1 MATNN
6 QRREAAKRQLEQQLA
21 QRQRQQSHKRGQML
35 IISIGGSIFVVLLLV
50 LGLAIAEHHSD
61 DKKSTAAA
69 ATGAASDTSAPTS
82 AAPTSAAQSPTTPG
96 DCDFTKDSSAAAKAV
111 TLPPLTGNPVTGTA
125 KVTMNTSQGV
135 VAVTV
140 DRALAPCTVESF
152 LSLSKQKYYNDTP
165 CHRLVTSGIY
175 VLQCGDPTGSGSG
188 GPGYTIPDE
197 ATGNE
202 AYPAGTLAMA
212 RTSTAHS
219 GGSQFFF
226 VYKDSPSLA
235 QNLGTLQY
243 TVFGKVT
250 TGLDVLQKIA
260 AGGVAD
266 GSTDGSPKLPVQIKT
281 VTVS

>member
-35 IISIGGSIFVVLLLV
+35 IVSIGGSIFVVLLLV
-50 LGLAIAEHHSD
+50 LGIAIAEHNSD
-61 DKKSTAAA
+61 NKKSTAAA
-69 ATGAASDTSAPTS
+69 ASGTSAPTS
-82 AAPTSAAQSPTTPG
+82 AAPTSAASTTPTTPG
-96 DCDFTKDSSAAAKAV
+96 DCDFTKDGSAAAKPV
-111 TLPPLTGNPVTGTA
+111 TLPPLTGNPVSGTA

-135 VAVTV
+135 IAMTV

-152 LSLSKQKYYNDTP
+152 LSLAKQKYYDNTP

-197 ATGNE
+197 ATGKE
-202 AYPAGTLAMA
+202 TYPAGTLSMA

-226 VYKDSPSLA
+226 VYKDSPDLA
-235 QNLGTLQY
+235 QNLGALQY

-260 AGGVAD
+260 AGGVKD
-266 GSTDGSPKLPVQIKT
+266 GSTDGSPKLPVTIKT